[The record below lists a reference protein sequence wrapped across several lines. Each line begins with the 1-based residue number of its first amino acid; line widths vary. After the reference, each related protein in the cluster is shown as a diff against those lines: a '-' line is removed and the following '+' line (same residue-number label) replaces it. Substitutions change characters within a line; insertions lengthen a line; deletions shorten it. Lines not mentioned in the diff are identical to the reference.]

1 MALLTTPL
9 KLANGVNT
17 LSSTIQLQNYSIH
30 QPSPKPT
37 PDRKVISND
46 VTTLSPTIQPQ
57 NYATCQPM
65 PSPKPKLD
73 WKVIDQELRQAL
85 APVSEAMNQDVIGT
99 TEAAN
104 SFSSILVSHLQ
115 HYGII
120 QTYNYHSNH
129 HDRSI
134 IKYCKILKKRTN

>member
-1 MALLTTPL
+1 MTPWQ
-9 KLANGVNT
+9 LANGFNT

-30 QPSPKPT
+30 QPSPMPT
-37 PDRKVISND
+37 PDWKVISND

-57 NYATCQPM
+57 NYASCQPM
-65 PSPKPKLD
+65 PSPKPKPD
-73 WKVIDQELRQAL
+73 WSKRQGTNL

-120 QTYNYHSNH
+120 QT
-129 HDRSI
+129 
-134 IKYCKILKKRTN
+134 

>member
-1 MALLTTPL
+1 
-9 KLANGVNT
+9 
-17 LSSTIQLQNYSIH
+17 
-30 QPSPKPT
+30 
-37 PDRKVISND
+37 
-46 VTTLSPTIQPQ
+46 
-57 NYATCQPM
+57 M
-65 PSPKPKLD
+65 PSPTPD

-99 TEAAN
+99 TEAAD

-129 HDRSI
+129 CDCSI
-134 IKYCKILKKRTN
+134 VKYCKTLAEKKKKKKKKN

>member
-1 MALLTTPL
+1 MVLLTTPWQL
-9 KLANGVNT
+9 VNGVNT

-30 QPSPKPT
+30 QPSPMPT
-37 PDRKVISND
+37 PDWKVISND

-57 NYATCQPM
+57 NYASCQPM
-65 PSPKPKLD
+65 PSPKPKPE
-73 WKVIDQELRQAL
+73 WKVKDQELRQAL
-85 APVSEAMNQDVIGT
+85 APVSEAVNQDVIGT

-120 QTYNYHSNH
+120 QT
-129 HDRSI
+129 
-134 IKYCKILKKRTN
+134 